1 MSPTCFIFL
10 GLPLYQDS
18 SQLGIFRFFLY
29 LSGCGLVL
37 AQLSGCA
44 MVAAYPVTAVSLGS
58 TVTTGKSLTDHA
70 ASESTG
76 HDCSVMRVFDGQ
88 PACEKRLKPSDVP
101 VQDYSR
107 KQKLVPAN

>member
-1 MSPTCFIFL
+1 
-10 GLPLYQDS
+10 
-18 SQLGIFRFFLY
+18 LGIFRFFLIFCGFGMV
-29 LSGCGLVL
+29 LS
-37 AQLSGCA
+37 QLSGCA
-44 MVAAYPVTAVSLGS
+44 MVAAYPVTAVSVGS
-58 TVTTGKSLTDHA
+58 AATTGKSLTDHA

-107 KQKLVPAN
+107 KQKLVPANK

>member
-1 MSPTCFIFL
+1 
-10 GLPLYQDS
+10 
-18 SQLGIFRFFLY
+18 LGIFRFFIV
-29 LSGCGLVL
+29 SGSLGLAL
-37 AQLSGCA
+37 GLLSGCA
-44 MVAAYPVTAVSLGS
+44 MVAAYPVTAVSVGS
-58 TVTTGKSLTDHA
+58 AATTGKSLTDHA

>member
-1 MSPTCFIFL
+1 MTTFSHSTQLSIFRLFL
-10 GLPLYQDS
+10 GFGAILALG
-18 SQLGIFRFFLY
+18 QLT
-29 LSGCGLVL
+29 
-37 AQLSGCA
+37 GCA
-44 MVAAYPVTAVSLGS
+44 LVAAYPVTAASVGT

-88 PACEKRLKPSDVP
+88 PVCEKRLKPNEVP

>member
-1 MSPTCFIFL
+1 
-10 GLPLYQDS
+10 
-18 SQLGIFRFFLY
+18 LGIFRLFLGFCMMVVA
-29 LSGCGLVL
+29 LG
-37 AQLSGCA
+37 QLSGCA
-44 MVAAYPVTAVSLGS
+44 MVAAYPVTAASVGS
-58 TVTTGKSLTDHA
+58 AATTGKSLTDHA